1 MVRFCMLLLFV
12 GFLLVGARAEEVPGE
27 RLRAQGEITG
37 KVSGF
42 TPAKGRT
49 LTALKVENID
59 ANVKRVIIHISPNC
73 SGTMGL
79 YYDGRP
85 SNGQLLSKLP
95 EKKPFY
101 VKVIGVG
108 TVDLIPVYK

>member
-1 MVRFCMLLLFV
+1 MRRILFLLL
-12 GFLLVGARAEEVPGE
+12 LLLTVARAEEVPGE
-27 RLRAQGEITG
+27 RLRAVGSIEG
-37 KVSGF
+37 KVSVF

-49 LTALKVENID
+49 LASMKVEGID
-59 ANVKRVIIHISPNC
+59 ADVKRVIIHVSPNC

-79 YYDGRP
+79 FFDGRP
-85 SNGQLLSKLP
+85 ARGQYLSKLP
-95 EKKPFY
+95 TNKPFY